1 MSTNISK
8 QKRED
13 LLNKI
18 KEIRAFISAAPQD
31 ENTGNLLSYLSDL
44 EKDVNGKKYGLVFEE
59 HREKIDEVLDSYTPV
74 LNEEKDLFIDNGGQ
88 MNFLIEGDN
97 LASLKL
103 LEKTHKGKI
112 DLIYIDPPYNT
123 GKDSEEGGGFIYDDR
138 FVDANDTFIHSKWL
152 SFMKQRLLKAKRL
165 LKNDGVIFISIGKEE
180 NATLRILCN
189 EIFGEN
195 NMLGQLV
202 RRTKTTSFR
211 GNYFALRLDYVL
223 CYCGGTTLPDKFMDI
238 TDKSKYT
245 KIETKGK
252 YKGELY
258 KDDTAFYLSTLETRP
273 NQRYWIECP
282 DGELVI
288 PPGITFPD
296 VNIDGEKAV
305 PANND
310 GVWRWE
316 VEQYKNKK
324 GLLSFKKT
332 KRSPLLNQNG
342 KQASW
347 NIYTKSYYC
356 EKKDNGNIPTELL
369 LDFLNRVGT
378 KEIKDL
384 KLNFTFPKP
393 SSLISYLIQIT
404 NKSTDIT
411 ILDFF
416 AGSGTTG
423 HAVMKLNAED
433 GGNRKFIL
441 CTNNENNICRDVT
454 YERIKRVID
463 KEGCSA
469 SLKYYKVD
477 YVPISDRMY
486 YEYADELIKHIREL
500 VELENGVNFTGN
512 AEIAIV
518 LTEKELDNFISQL
531 KNNTKC
537 QKLYLGHDILMDA
550 QQAQALKDRKITV
563 NIIPDYYYKEL
574 EG

>member
-1 MSTNISK
+1 MSKNISK

-18 KEIRAFISAAPQD
+18 KEIRSFIAAAPQD

-59 HREKIDEVLDSYTPV
+59 HREEIDEVLDTHTPV
-74 LNEEKDLFIDNGGQ
+74 LTEDKELFIDNGGQ

-123 GKDSEEGGGFIYDDR
+123 GKKIDEGGGFIYDDT
-138 FVDANDTFIHSKWL
+138 FVDENDLFIHSKWI
-152 SFMKQRLLKAKRL
+152 SFMEKRLRIAKRL
-165 LKNDGVIFISIGKEE
+165 LSQDGIIFISIGKEE
-180 NATLRILCN
+180 NASLRILCD
-189 EIFGEN
+189 EIFGEKN
-195 NMLGQLV
+195 ILGQIA

-211 GNYFALRLDYVL
+211 GNYFALRLDYIL
-223 CYCGGTTLPDKFMDI
+223 CYCTGSQFPAKFMDV

-245 KIETKGK
+245 KVETEGK
-252 YKGELY
+252 YRGEIY

-282 DGELVI
+282 DGEMVI
-288 PPGITFPD
+288 PPGTTFPP
-296 VNIDGEKAV
+296 NYCDGEKV
-305 PANND
+305 IPNNGD

-316 VEQYKNKK
+316 VEQYKTKK
-324 GLLSFKKT
+324 GYLSFKKS
-332 KRSPLLNQNG
+332 KRSPLINQNG
-342 KQASW
+342 EQARW

-356 EKKDNGNIPTELL
+356 EKEDNGNIPTELL
-369 LDFLNRVGT
+369 LDFINRGGT
-378 KEIKDL
+378 KEL
-384 KLNFTFPKP
+384 KELKINFSFPKP
-393 SSLISYLIQIT
+393 SSLISYLVQIT
-404 NKSTDIT
+404 NKSKSIN

-423 HAVMKLNAED
+423 HAVMKLNADD
-433 GGNRKFIL
+433 GGNRRFIL
-441 CTNNENNICRDVT
+441 CANNENNICRDIT

-463 KEGCSA
+463 KEGYAA
-469 SLKYYKVD
+469 SLKYYNVD
-477 YVPISDRMY
+477 YIPISDRLY
-486 YEYADELIKHIREL
+486 YEYAEELLHHIREL

-518 LTEKELDNFISQL
+518 LTEEELADFIDNVDDFA
-531 KNNTKC
+531 KC
-537 QKLYLGHDILMDA
+537 KKVYLGHDILMDA
-550 QQAQALKDRKITV
+550 QQAQILKDRKITI

>member
-13 LLNKI
+13 LLTKI
-18 KEIRAFISAAPQD
+18 KKIRTFISTAPQD
-31 ENTGNLLSYLSDL
+31 ENTGNLLSYLSEL

-59 HREKIDEVLDSYTPV
+59 HREEIDKVLDTHMPV
-74 LNEEKDLFIDNGGQ
+74 LTEDKDLFIDNGGQ

-123 GKDSEEGGGFIYDDR
+123 GKNNDEGGGFIYDDA
-138 FVDANDTFIHSKWL
+138 FVDEKDLFIHSKWI
-152 SFMKQRLLKAKRL
+152 SFMEKRLKIAKRL
-165 LKNDGVIFISIGKEE
+165 LSKDGIIFISIGKEE
-180 NATLRILCN
+180 NASLRMLCD
-189 EIFGEN
+189 EIFGSKN
-195 NMLGQLV
+195 ILGQIV

-211 GNYFALRLDYVL
+211 GNYFALRLDYIL
-223 CYCGGTTLPDKFMDI
+223 CYCVGSQFPTKFMDI
-238 TDKSKYT
+238 TDKSKY
-245 KIETKGK
+245 KKVETEGK
-252 YKGELY
+252 YKGEIY

-273 NQRYWIECP
+273 NQRYWIKCP

-288 PPGITFPD
+288 PPGTTFPPFND
-296 VNIDGEKAV
+296 DGEKAI
-305 PANND
+305 PSSGD

-316 VEQYKNKK
+316 VEQYKLKR
-324 GLLSFKKT
+324 GYLSFKKS
-332 KRSPLLNQNG
+332 KRSPLINQKG
-342 KQASW
+342 EQAHW

-356 EKKDNGNIPTELL
+356 EKEDNGNIPTELL
-369 LDFLNRVGT
+369 LDFINRAGT
-378 KEIKDL
+378 KELKDL
-384 KLNFTFPKP
+384 NINFSFPKP

-404 NKSTDIT
+404 NKSKSIN

-463 KEGCSA
+463 KEGYAA

-486 YEYADELIKHIREL
+486 YEYADELLKNIREL
-500 VELENGVNFTGN
+500 VELENAINFTGN
-512 AEIAIV
+512 AKIAIV
-518 LTEKELDNFISQL
+518 LTEDEFDDFIAHL
-531 KNNTKC
+531 EKNAECEKM
-537 QKLYLGHDILMDA
+537 YLGHDILIDA
-550 QQAQALKDRKITV
+550 QQAQILKDRKITV
-563 NIIPDYYYKEL
+563 NIISDYYYKEL
-574 EG
+574 ES

>member
-1 MSTNISK
+1 MANFAKPTSASWVGPKRWMKTMSTNISK

-59 HREKIDEVLDSYTPV
+59 HREEIDEVLDTHTPV
-74 LNEEKDLFIDNGGQ
+74 LTEDADLFIDHGGQ
-88 MNFLIEGDN
+88 MNFLLEGDN
-97 LASLKL
+97 LAALKL
-103 LEKTHKGKI
+103 LEKTHRGNI
-112 DLIYIDPPYNT
+112 DLIFIDPPYNT
-123 GKDSEEGGGFIYDDR
+123 RNGDFGYDDSR
-138 FVDANDTFIHSKWL
+138 VDLTDTFRHSKWV
-152 SFMKQRLLKAKRL
+152 SFMSERLLVARRL
-165 LKNDGVIFISIGKEE
+165 LKNDGVIFIAIDDNEQAALKLLCDQLFGEE
-180 NATLRILCN
+180 NFLASIIWQHSIQPKGYSGTFSVHHNYILCYQKTAQFVLN
-189 EIFGEN
+189 SLPRTDEDNKAYANPDNDPRGRWRSGDVRNALYRPNLIYDIISPSGNVIKPCANGWRWSKETVEEKIKSGEIIFSKDETRIIRKIYLDTLEGRTPETIWFGKDVGTTRSAMSEIKEIFGSSAFGTPKPTSLIE
-195 NMLGQLV
+195 
-202 RRTKTTSFR
+202 RT
-211 GNYFALRLDYVL
+211 LRL
-223 CYCGGTTLPDKFMDI
+223 I
-238 TDKSKYT
+238 SRTDAT
-245 KIETKGK
+245 
-252 YKGELY
+252 
-258 KDDTAFYLSTLETRP
+258 
-273 NQRYWIECP
+273 
-282 DGELVI
+282 V
-288 PPGITFPD
+288 
-296 VNIDGEKAV
+296 
-305 PANND
+305 
-310 GVWRWE
+310 
-316 VEQYKNKK
+316 
-324 GLLSFKKT
+324 
-332 KRSPLLNQNG
+332 
-342 KQASW
+342 
-347 NIYTKSYYC
+347 
-356 EKKDNGNIPTELL
+356 
-369 LDFLNRVGT
+369 
-378 KEIKDL
+378 
-384 KLNFTFPKP
+384 
-393 SSLISYLIQIT
+393 
-404 NKSTDIT
+404 
-411 ILDFF
+411 LDFF